1 MLVDLSPEMLQLVA
15 NAQNTQGFMREK
27 LLRIAGDFAEAFPDP
42 NPQPVTVINLARW
55 LCPQAE
61 QPLDS

>member
-27 LLRIAGDFAEAFPDP
+27 LLRIADDFAEAFPDP
-42 NPQPVTVINLARW
+42 NPKPVAVINLARW
-55 LCPQAE
+55 LSPHPE
-61 QPLDS
+61 LPLDS

>member
-27 LLRIAGDFAEAFPDP
+27 LLRIASDFAEAFPDP
-42 NPQPVTVINLARW
+42 SPQPVTVVNLARW
-55 LCPQAE
+55 LSPRPE
-61 QPLDS
+61 LPLDS